1 MNKNTDEIEID
12 LLDLFKN
19 IAKKWKQILLVTIAG
34 IAIAVPFALPNEK
47 PTVESLKSS
56 LDPDRAEY
64 IEGIYDDYQAAQDK
78 EKIIKENIEDS
89 AIMKLDGYNVPRAD
103 GTYIISSTV
112 PEAWRL
118 YSSLVRDESF
128 ITQAADILGLNDN
141 ADVSDLLYFSG
152 YSNDANTLSEQES
165 ICVMNITAYGYSLEE
180 AKQMQQLI
188 SRSIETRTEALNMD
202 GVTLSLKNI
211 EWTYAEGADDSILNA
226 QQQLVQTKASAAQAV
241 TNFQD
246 NEIIKLSEEEKTYF
260 NALNGK
266 IQSPS
271 AQPKKVVIG
280 AFLGLFLA
288 ILFYALRYVMAGVVH
303 TENDA
308 ELLYGTTSYGVIRK
322 KTAEQDIAMI
332 TAQINTQINAAKAS
346 TLFIQT
352 DDDNKDILNKIKNKI
367 NNVNIHSG
375 DITNDP
381 DSYQSFVSSD
391 LAIAIATIGNTKIK
405 QIEKIRS
412 LSSIAKKEL
421 TGVIVLE
428 DL

>member
-1 MNKNTDEIEID
+1 MNTNTDEIEID

-34 IAIAVPFALPNEK
+34 IVIAVPLALPKEK

-64 IEGIYDDYQAAQDK
+64 IEDIYDDYQAAQDK
-78 EKIIKENIEDS
+78 EKIIKEDIEDS

-103 GTYIISSTV
+103 GTYIISSNI

-118 YSSLVRDESF
+118 YPSLLRDDSF
-128 ITQAADILGLNDN
+128 ITQAADILGLSDSSE
-141 ADVSDLLYFSG
+141 VSDLLYFSG
-152 YSNDANTLSEQES
+152 YSNGANTLTEQES

-188 SRSIETRTEALNMD
+188 SKSIEARTDTLNMD
-202 GVTLSLKNI
+202 GVALSLKNI
-211 EWTYAEGADDSILNA
+211 EWTYAEGVDDSILNA

-288 ILFYALRYVMAGVVH
+288 ILFYALRYVMAGVIH

-332 TAQINTQINAAKAS
+332 TAQINTQIRAAKAS

-352 DDDNKDILNKIKNKI
+352 DDDNKDILNKIKNNI
-367 NNVNIHSG
+367 NNVTIHFG

-381 DSYQSFVSSD
+381 NSYQSFVSSD
-391 LAIAIATIGNTKIK
+391 LTIAIATIGNTKTK

-412 LSSIAKKEL
+412 LSSITKKEL
-421 TGVIVLE
+421 TGVIVVE
-428 DL
+428 DF

>member
-1 MNKNTDEIEID
+1 MNTNTDEIEID
-12 LLDLFKN
+12 LWDLFKN
-19 IAKKWKQILLVTIAG
+19 IAKKWKQILLITIAG
-34 IAIAVPFALPNEK
+34 IAIAVPFALPKEK

-64 IEGIYDDYQAAQDK
+64 IEGIYDDYQTAQDK
-78 EKIIKENIEDS
+78 EKIIKEDIKDS

-103 GTYIISSTV
+103 GIYIISSNV

-118 YSSLVRDESF
+118 YPSLLRDDSF
-128 ITQAADILGLNDN
+128 ITQAADILGLSDSSE
-141 ADVSDLLYFSG
+141 VSDLLYFSG
-152 YSNDANTLSEQES
+152 YSNGANTLTEQES

-188 SRSIETRTEALNMD
+188 SKSIEARTDTLNMD
-202 GVTLSLKNI
+202 GVALSLKNI

-226 QQQLVQTKASAAQAV
+226 QQQLTQTKASAAQAV
-241 TNFQD
+241 QTFQD
-246 NEIIKLSEEEKTYF
+246 NEIAKLSEVEKNYF
-260 NALNGK
+260 NALNGR

-288 ILFYALRYVMAGVVH
+288 MLFYALRYVMAGVVH

-391 LAIAIATIGNTKIK
+391 LAIDIATIGKTKTK
-405 QIEKIRS
+405 QIEKILS
-412 LSSIAKKEL
+412 LSSIARKKL
-421 TGVIVLE
+421 TGVIVVE
-428 DL
+428 DF

>member
-1 MNKNTDEIEID
+1 VNKNTDEIEID